1 MMRARLKSEPGRED
15 AIEIA
20 IRKVGDDL
28 DRYDLDSMAAKNAPP
43 DDEGAEGEP
52 MDGGDDDS
60 MENCEA
66 CKDGTCTNPDHLS
79 EEDMRALEMMGKE

>member
-1 MMRARLKSEPGRED
+1 MMLKGGKPGRED

-43 DDEGAEGEP
+43 DDEAAEGEP
-52 MDGGDDDS
+52 MEGGADDS
-60 MENCEA
+60 MENCAE
-66 CKDGTCTNPDHLS
+66 CKAGTCDNPEHLS
-79 EEDMRALEMMGKE
+79 EEDMTALEMLGKE